1 MKKGKAMDRLTYRD
15 RDYQAVLLGD
25 LGTSSTL
32 TAAVEKLAA
41 YEDTGLSP
49 GEIDERNA
57 EEEGWREKYDR
68 LKEET
73 ESLRTE
79 VEYRRLQQNDMMEE
93 ITFLRGVQQTVEV
106 IYGRK
111 FNERG

>member
-1 MKKGKAMDRLTYRD
+1 MDRLTYRD

-57 EEEGWREKYDR
+57 EEEGWREKYNR
-68 LKEET
+68 LEHKFNQLDLEHGVLKMQYAGTKEENA
-73 ESLRTE
+73 
-79 VEYRRLQQNDMMEE
+79 Y
-93 ITFLRGVQQTVEV
+93 LRGVKEAVEL
-106 IYGRK
+106 IFGRK
-111 FNERG
+111 ERE